1 MPKIN
6 VSFKQTTRDMTLYTE
21 VIAQEEKSE
30 FVKKAIEHYIKYL
43 KEDGRK
49 YD

>member
-6 VSFKQTTRDMTLYTE
+6 VSFKQTTKDMTLYTA

-30 FVKKAIEHYIKYL
+30 FVKRAIEHYLKYL
-43 KEDGRK
+43 EKEVSK
-49 YD
+49 K